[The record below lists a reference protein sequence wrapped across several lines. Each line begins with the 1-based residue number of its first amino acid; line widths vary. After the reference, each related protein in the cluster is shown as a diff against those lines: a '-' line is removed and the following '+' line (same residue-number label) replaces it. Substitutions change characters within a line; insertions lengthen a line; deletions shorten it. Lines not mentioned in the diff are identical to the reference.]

1 MNQFLVIS
9 ILALL
14 LASVNWKLFAI
25 LLSIYAVYKLVVFC
39 SVKVHHPTHKD

>member
-14 LASVNWKLFAI
+14 LASINWKLFAI
-25 LLSIYAVYKLVVFC
+25 LLSNYAVYKLVVFG
-39 SVKVHHPTHKD
+39 SVKDYQPPHKD